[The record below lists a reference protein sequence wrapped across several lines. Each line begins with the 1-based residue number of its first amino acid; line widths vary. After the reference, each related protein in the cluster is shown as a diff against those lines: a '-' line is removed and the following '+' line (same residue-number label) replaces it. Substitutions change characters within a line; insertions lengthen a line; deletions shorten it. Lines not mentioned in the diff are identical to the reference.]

1 MSTNAQSIKK
11 LSRLITHRPID
22 FIIASSFVVVLALV
36 ELPLPIFMAILIDK
50 IIPAGD
56 LTNLCIIGL
65 FLFGIRV
72 AGSIFQIMQNF
83 IVARMINL
91 FTANIQK
98 EMIYRILRLPYP
110 KFTSAE
116 AHGMSTRFNQDI
128 ERVAEFAQ
136 NTIHF
141 LIRPGLSFI
150 FIMTLMM
157 FWNLPLALYC
167 LIIVPF
173 ITLATRLIKN
183 KMETLAY
190 EQRKYTERLEVRSV
204 EALANVKIIR
214 TFNCEP
220 LFQNKVDSEINQLE
234 QTSVRFRVWT
244 ELANG
249 SIEFIKTANN
259 IGFIFFA
266 AHQVFQGNLTIGG
279 FVALQTMSEG
289 IRSPISQMMY
299 YITNFKSKAVALE
312 KVNEVIAEPIEQ
324 NNNEKY
330 KLTNIKSGIEFKN
343 ISLKYGEKEILKNIN
358 IKIAHG
364 QMIALVGPSGA
375 GKTSLTN
382 ILLGL
387 VKPNGGQV
395 KIDGMNLENI
405 DIYSFRK
412 HLGVVYQESILFNNN
427 VRYNMH
433 IGNPQATDDMIWEA
447 LKTANAYEFI
457 QGLPNGLDTI
467 IGVNGIK
474 LSGGQQQRLS
484 IARAVLANPDLMI
497 LDEATSS
504 LDSTSETEIKTALD
518 KALKGRTS
526 IIVAHRLSTILN
538 AHQIYVFSDG
548 EITEHGTHH
557 ELIKNPIGLYTKL
570 YKTQTEELIKISGS
584 NALDPLKS
592 TKSTL

>member
-1 MSTNAQSIKK
+1 MSSISETIKK
-11 LSRLITHRPID
+11 LSKLVTHQPMD
-22 FIIASSFVVVLALV
+22 FAIASSFVVVLALV

-56 LTNLCIIGL
+56 VTNLCIIGL
-65 FLFGIRV
+65 FLFGVRV
-72 AGSIFQIMQNF
+72 GGSIFQVMQNF
-83 IVARMINL
+83 LVARIINI

-98 EMIYRILRLPYP
+98 EMIYRILRLPYV

-128 ERVAEFAQ
+128 EKVSEFAQ
-136 NTIHF
+136 NTIAF
-141 LIRPGLSFI
+141 LIRPALSFI

-173 ITLATRLIKN
+173 ITLATRLIRN

-190 EQRKYTERLEVRSV
+190 EQRKFTEKLEVRAV
-204 EALANVKIIR
+204 EALSNVKIIR

-220 LFQNKVDSEINQLE
+220 LFQNKVDTEINQLE
-234 QTSVRFRVWT
+234 QSSVRYRVWT

-249 SIEFIKTANN
+249 SIEFIKTTNN

-289 IRSPISQMMY
+289 IRSPIAQIMY
-299 YITNFKSKAVALE
+299 FITNFKSKAVALE
-312 KVNEVIAEPIEQ
+312 KVNEVILEPLEQSPAERAHLTSIK
-324 NNNEKY
+324 NN
-330 KLTNIKSGIEFKN
+330 IEFKN
-343 ISLKYGEKEILKNIN
+343 ISLKYGEKEILKNIQMN
-358 IKIAHG
+358 IAQG

-387 VKPNGGQV
+387 VKPSGGHV
-395 KIDGMNLENI
+395 KIDGINLDNI

-412 HLGVVYQESILFNNN
+412 HIGVVYQESILFNNN

-433 IGNPQATDDMIWEA
+433 IGNPNATDEMIWDA
-447 LKTANAYEFI
+447 LKTANAFEFI
-457 QGLPNGLDTI
+457 QGLPNELDTV

-484 IARAVLANPDLMI
+484 IARAVLANPAIMI

-504 LDSTSETEIKTALD
+504 LDSTSESEIKTALD
-518 KALKGRTS
+518 NALKGRTS
-526 IIVAHRLSTILN
+526 IIVAHRLSTIVN
-538 AHQIYVFSDG
+538 ADQIYVFSEG
-548 EITEHGTHH
+548 EITEHGTHQ
-557 ELIKNPIGLYTKL
+557 ELIKNSIGLYAKL

-584 NALDPLKS
+584 NLLEPTKKS
-592 TKSTL
+592 TKST

>member
-1 MSTNAQSIKK
+1 MTSTTESIKK
-11 LSRLITHRPID
+11 LSKLVTHQPMD

-36 ELPLPIFMAILIDK
+36 ELPLPIFMALLIDK

-56 LTNLCIIGL
+56 VTNLCIIGL

-72 AGSIFQIMQNF
+72 SGSIFQIMQNY
-83 IVARMINL
+83 IVARIINL

-98 EMIYRILRLPYP
+98 EMIYRILRLPYV
-110 KFTSAE
+110 KFTTAE

-141 LIRPGLSFI
+141 LIRPALSFI
-150 FIMTLMM
+150 FVMALMM
-157 FWNLPLALYC
+157 YWNFTLAMYC
-167 LIIVPF
+167 LIIVPC
-173 ITLATRLIKN
+173 ITLATRLIRN
-183 KMETLAY
+183 KMESLSY
-190 EQRKYTERLEVRSV
+190 EQRKYTEKLEVRAV

-220 LFQNKVDSEINQLE
+220 LYHQKVDAEINQLE
-234 QTSVRFRVWT
+234 QTSVRFRLWS

-249 SIEFIKTANN
+249 SIEFIKTTNN

-289 IRSPISQMMY
+289 IRSPITQIMY
-299 YITNFKSKAVALE
+299 FITNFKSKAVALE
-312 KVNEVIAEPIEQ
+312 KVQEVIAEPLEQ
-324 NNNEKY
+324 NSNDKFQ
-330 KLTNIKSGIEFKN
+330 LTNIKSRIEFKN
-343 ISLKYGEKEILKNIN
+343 ISLKYGEKEVLKNVSIN
-358 IKIAHG
+358 IEPGK
-364 QMIALVGPSGA
+364 MIALVGPSGA

-387 VKPNGGQV
+387 VKPSSGQV
-395 KIDGMNLENI
+395 KVNGMNLDTI
-405 DIYSFRK
+405 DIYSFRR
-412 HLGVVYQESILFNNN
+412 HIGVVYQESILFNNN
-427 VRYNMH
+427 VRYNML
-433 IGNPQATDDMIWEA
+433 IGNPKASDDMIWNA
-447 LKTANAYEFI
+447 LRTANAYEFI
-457 QGLPNGLDTI
+457 KGLPNGLDTI

-484 IARAVLANPDLMI
+484 IARAVLANPDIMI

-518 KALKGRTS
+518 NALIGRTS

-538 AHQIYVFSDG
+538 ADQIYVFSEG
-548 EITEHGTHH
+548 EISEHGTHQ

-570 YKTQTEELIKISGS
+570 YKTQTEELIKINSG
-584 NALDPLKS
+584 KS
-592 TKSTL
+592 EIKSF